1 MEDSPMATLRTCE
14 QFTFAPARGR
24 KRRRI
29 GKLSEWKRACAVFM
43 LCAAAAIASPA
54 QTFTSLFSF
63 DGTDGSDPY
72 PMSFQGLDGN
82 YYGTT
87 NWGGAFGVGTIFE
100 ITPGGTLTSLYS
112 FGTQTTDGAQPQ
124 EGLVQATDG
133 NFYGTT
139 YSGGAYGNGTI
150 FEFTPGGTLTTLYS
164 FGAQANDS
172 ANPLAGL
179 IQASDGNFYGTASA
193 GGAQGGGT
201 VFELSYGTWTETV
214 LYSFCA
220 QGYPCNDGVRPYAGV
235 VQGTDGNFYGTTSQF
250 GAYGGGT
257 VFQLIPGVGQNTLY
271 SFCAQGGDNCTDGD
285 YPTAAVVQGTD
296 GNFYGTTY
304 EGGANCIDTGGCGTV
319 FQLTPGG
326 VLTTLYS
333 FCSQGGSTCSDGAF
347 PSAGLIQ
354 ATDGNFYGT
363 TYNGGGTYGDYGTVF
378 EITSGGTLT
387 TLYTFCTQGG
397 SSCTDGTQPF
407 SGLFQDTDGTF
418 YGTTS
423 IGGAYNDGTV
433 FSLASGLGPFVESQP
448 TAGKVETQVLIR
460 GTNLTGASSVSFNGT
475 AAKFTVV
482 SGTEITTTVPAG
494 ATTGPISTVT
504 PSGTLYSNKKF
515 IVNSGVAVTLSPA
528 SLSFG
533 DQVLNTTSAAKTVT
547 VTNTGSATLDISSIT
562 ASANFAVSKNTCG
575 ATLGAGKKCKV
586 SVTFTP
592 TELGLLKGSLTFTD
606 NAPNSPQT
614 VTLSGTGIQPVTLVP
629 GSATYGKRKVG
640 TTSKAKT
647 FTLTNDQTE
656 TLTRIVIATS
666 GDFTVSATTC
676 GTSLAANEKCRI
688 KVTFTPTETGTRT
701 GELSVSD
708 SASNSP
714 QTASLTGTGD

>member
-363 TYNGGGTYGDYGTVF
+363 TY
-378 EITSGGTLT
+378 
-387 TLYTFCTQGG
+387 
-397 SSCTDGTQPF
+397 
-407 SGLFQDTDGTF
+407 
-418 YGTTS
+418 

>member
-1 MEDSPMATLRTCE
+1 LALDEQGNIYVSDPDLNQIRICGPEGHLLYLEDFQMTTLLASG
-14 QFTFAPARGR
+14 TFALVPRPGR
-24 KRRRI
+24 ELPCK
-29 GKLSEWKRACAVFM
+29 GKFSEWKRACAVFM

-112 FGTQTTDGAQPQ
+112 FGTQTTDGVQPQ

-150 FEFTPGGTLTTLYS
+150 FEFTPGGTLATLYS

-220 QGYPCNDGVRPYAGV
+220 QGYPCNDGVSPYASV

-257 VFQLIPGVGQNTLY
+257 VFQLIPGVGLNTLY
-271 SFCAQGGDNCTDGD
+271 SFCAQGSDNCTDGD

-304 EGGANCIDTGGCGTV
+304 EGGANCIDTGGCGTA

-333 FCSQGGSTCSDGAF
+333 FCSQGGNTCSDGAF

-433 FSLASGLGPFVESQP
+433 FSLATGLGPFVEPQP
-448 TAGKVETQVLIR
+448 TAGKVKAKIFIR
-460 GTNLTGASSVSFNGT
+460 GNNLTGASKVTFNGT
-475 AAKFTVV
+475 PAKFKVVSSTEITAAVPSKATTGKLQVTLPGGGTLKSNVVVRVMPQIKSFTPTSGPVGTPVTIRGVSLTQTTKVTLGGIKATKFTVN
-482 SGTEITTTVPAG
+482 SDTEVTVDVPRGAKTGKIGITTQGGT
-494 ATTGPISTVT
+494 ATSKEVFTVT
-504 PSGTLYSNKKF
+504 K
-515 IVNSGVAVTLSPA
+515 
-528 SLSFG
+528 
-533 DQVLNTTSAAKTVT
+533 
-547 VTNTGSATLDISSIT
+547 
-562 ASANFAVSKNTCG
+562 
-575 ATLGAGKKCKV
+575 
-586 SVTFTP
+586 
-592 TELGLLKGSLTFTD
+592 
-606 NAPNSPQT
+606 
-614 VTLSGTGIQPVTLVP
+614 
-629 GSATYGKRKVG
+629 
-640 TTSKAKT
+640 
-647 FTLTNDQTE
+647 
-656 TLTRIVIATS
+656 
-666 GDFTVSATTC
+666 
-676 GTSLAANEKCRI
+676 
-688 KVTFTPTETGTRT
+688 
-701 GELSVSD
+701 
-708 SASNSP
+708 
-714 QTASLTGTGD
+714 